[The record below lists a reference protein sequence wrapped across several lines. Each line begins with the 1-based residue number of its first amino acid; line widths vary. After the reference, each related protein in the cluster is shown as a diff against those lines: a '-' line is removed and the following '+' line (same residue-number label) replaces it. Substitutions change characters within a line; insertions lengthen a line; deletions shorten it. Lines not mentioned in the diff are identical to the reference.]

1 MPKAKAAPENNEQIG
16 TISAPDI
23 EGYASELKKMQ
34 EAVLKQASVPA
45 KIFNKITKRRFK

>member
-23 EGYASELKKMQ
+23 EGYVSELKKMQ
-34 EAVLKQASVPA
+34 EVILKQASVPA
-45 KIFNKITKRRFK
+45 KVFNKIAKRRLK